1 MKRSDEWSIGLE
13 CVSIV
18 VEITS
23 WSIVLMY
30 VLSIEQNKP
39 NSLMMKK
46 RSEEMFKF
54 FRNPQPLSQGTLI
67 VEQMRMWTR
76 YYKAYDDDKIKI
88 GEISEELR
96 NALDIFFFVKI
107 KRNWWFLN
115 ELYASSATSLLHI
128 LRECTNMDILLA
140 IWQSIVTHYQILEH
154 NWV

>member
-1 MKRSDEWSIGLE
+1 
-13 CVSIV
+13 
-18 VEITS
+18 
-23 WSIVLMY
+23 MY

-54 FRNPQPLSQGTLI
+54 FRNPQPLRQGTLI

-107 KRNWWFLN
+107 KRN
-115 ELYASSATSLLHI
+115 
-128 LRECTNMDILLA
+128 
-140 IWQSIVTHYQILEH
+140 
-154 NWV
+154 